1 LIGFLIY
8 LKRKFYRSIL
18 TGFYRV
24 LRLLRDFDWINEP
37 LIINFNQE
45 LTSNS
50 NRKEKM
56 NFDWFLE
63 EQIFEMQ
70 TQFKNERSNLPA
82 LCLMPSVG
90 FHENNKPSVPIFK
103 RVMQLAIEALNYLET
118 NKSDSIKVIIPG
130 SN

>member
-1 LIGFLIY
+1 
-8 LKRKFYRSIL
+8 
-18 TGFYRV
+18 
-24 LRLLRDFDWINEP
+24 
-37 LIINFNQE
+37 
-45 LTSNS
+45 
-50 NRKEKM
+50 
-56 NFDWFLE
+56 
-63 EQIFEMQ
+63 MQ